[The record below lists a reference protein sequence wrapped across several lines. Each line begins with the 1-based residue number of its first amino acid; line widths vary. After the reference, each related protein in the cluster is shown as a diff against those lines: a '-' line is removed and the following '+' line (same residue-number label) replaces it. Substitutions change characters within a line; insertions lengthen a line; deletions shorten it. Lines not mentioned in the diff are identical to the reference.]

1 MKKILS
7 SLALASAAWCSPAAH
22 AVTLLSVADNGNAV
36 DTSFSSASQISADI
50 GFYGTAPVLLT
61 FLTSEDDIAAGS
73 VSFNSIVSQL
83 GAGET
88 FNQVTLGLTGGA
100 LFSLVGSASS
110 LNNAAPVSAG
120 TNGVFENLALVSVL
134 GSTTEVYLGDPLVE
148 GATDWRIGFGTLQAN
163 QTFTLVMATSSTPAV
178 PEPSSLLLALAGLS
192 ALIWAAARRSEED

>member
-1 MKKILS
+1 MKKSLL
-7 SLALASAAWCSPAAH
+7 SLALAAALCSPAAQ
-22 AVTLLSVADNGNAV
+22 AVTLLSVADNGNVV

-50 GFYGTAPVLLT
+50 GFYGAAPVLFT

-88 FNQVTLGLTGGA
+88 FNRVTLGLTGGA

-110 LNNAAPVSAG
+110 LNNAAPVNAG
-120 TNGVFENLALVSVL
+120 TNGLFENLALVSVL
-134 GSTTEVYLGDPLVE
+134 SPTTEVYLGDPFVE
-148 GATDWRIGFGTLQAN
+148 GATDWRIGFGTLKAN

-178 PEPSSLLLALAGLS
+178 PEPSSLALALAGLS